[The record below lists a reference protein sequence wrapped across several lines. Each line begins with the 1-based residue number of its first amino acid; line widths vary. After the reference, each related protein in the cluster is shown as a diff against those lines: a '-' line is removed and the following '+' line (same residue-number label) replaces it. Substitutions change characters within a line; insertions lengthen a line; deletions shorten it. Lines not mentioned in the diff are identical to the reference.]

1 MIKSE
6 PTFKESKEHW
16 MKGLNEL
23 DRLRAYRINHNFYV
37 GFCLC
42 LNESLPY
49 YYNKIAPIYYDTE
62 NITLLKE
69 IIDFK
74 DGLYYYIQA
83 NSAFNLS
90 TMEES
95 YYNEL
100 LRDFKYKLK
109 LALNKRKIDE
119 INKDFV

>member
-16 MKGLNEL
+16 MKGFNDH
-23 DRLRAYRINHNFYV
+23 DRLRAYRINTNFYV

-42 LNESLPY
+42 LNESLPL
-49 YYNKIAPIYYDTE
+49 YYNKIAPIYHDTE
-62 NITLLKE
+62 NITHLKE
-69 IIDFK
+69 IVDFK

-109 LALNKRKIDE
+109 LALNKRKIAD

>member
-16 MKGLNEL
+16 MKGFNDH
-23 DRLRAYRINHNFYV
+23 DRLRAYRINTNFYV

-49 YYNKIAPIYYDTE
+49 YYNKIAPIYHDTE
-62 NITLLKE
+62 NITHLKE
-69 IIDFK
+69 IVDFK

-109 LALNKRKIDE
+109 LAMNKRKIAE